1 MEETSAQQFDEERA
15 SAYDGRIRRLAP
27 GYDALHEVLA
37 DLLSTML
44 EPDAHL
50 LIVGAGT
57 GTEIIQLGRAQP
69 GWQFTAV
76 DPSAEMLDRC
86 RRKVSEADL
95 ASRVEYVCDRVED
108 VPPDTVFDAATS
120 IFVAHFIQ
128 EPAAKRRFFQAV
140 ADRLSPQ
147 APFLLADLYKSGTGA
162 EFDRLLATWRH
173 FFERSGTDPEEV
185 ERVFG
190 RIEHQIDFV
199 REDEL
204 AQLLNAAQF
213 ASPTRFYQNL
223 LWGAWWT
230 RHELASSE

>member
-1 MEETSAQQFDEERA
+1 MEERSTQQFDEERA
-15 SAYDGRIRRLAP
+15 SAYDDRIRRLAP
-27 GYDALHEVLA
+27 GYDVLHEVLA

-44 EPDAHL
+44 QPDAHL

-69 GWQFTAV
+69 DWRFTAV

-86 RRKVSEADL
+86 RGKVSEAGL

-108 VPPDTVFDAATS
+108 VPTDPVFDAATS

-128 EPAAKRRFFQAV
+128 EPAAKRRFFQAI
-140 ADRLSPQ
+140 ADRVRPQ
-147 APFLLADLYKSGTGA
+147 APFVLADLYNPSCGTGA
-162 EFDRLLATWRH
+162 AFGRLLAAWRRS
-173 FFERSGTDPEEV
+173 FERSGTDPEEV
-185 ERVFG
+185 ERIFG

-204 AQLLNAAQF
+204 EHLLDTAQF
-213 ASPTRFYQNL
+213 ASPTRFYQSL

-230 RHELASSE
+230 RRE